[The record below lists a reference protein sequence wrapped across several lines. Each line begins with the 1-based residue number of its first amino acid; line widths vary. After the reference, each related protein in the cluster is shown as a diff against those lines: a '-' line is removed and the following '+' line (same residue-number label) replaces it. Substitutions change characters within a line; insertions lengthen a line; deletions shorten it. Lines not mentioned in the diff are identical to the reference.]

1 MQDDT
6 ECLWSAAAKP
16 PLLRRRKKDMEMSC
30 RTIMAVSIGKRTA
43 EAVKVQ
49 QALTKHGCIIRLRVG
64 LHETGGVCADDGL
77 IILTLCG
84 TKPEIAALKADL
96 NKIQGV
102 KAKTMAV

>member
-1 MQDDT
+1 MFRHPAGPKDKGQSEDRQT
-6 ECLWSAAAKP
+6 
-16 PLLRRRKKDMEMSC
+16 RKEFMEMNCS
-30 RTIMAVSIGKRTA
+30 TIMAVTISKRIA

-77 IILTLCG
+77 VILNLCG
-84 TKPEIAALKADL
+84 TKKDVAALKADL
-96 NKIQGV
+96 NKIKGV